1 MSTFGSRLKELRKL
15 KGLSQKEFGK
25 KFNLSE
31 STIGMYERDERKPDF
46 DTLIQISDF
55 CDVSTDFLLKG
66 KDYKSEA
73 EKLFEDP
80 NTQIA
85 ARNGEISR
93 EEAIKAIEWL
103 LENEKDR
110 KPGDRQPRRKKF
122 R

>member
-1 MSTFGSRLKELRKL
+1 M
-15 KGLSQKEFGK
+15 SQKDFGK
-25 KFNLSE
+25 IFNLSE

-46 DTLIQISDF
+46 DTLIQISEYF
-55 CDVSTDFLLKG
+55 NVSTDYLLKG
-66 KDYKSEA
+66 KDFSSEA
-73 EKLFEDP
+73 EKIFDNA

-85 ARNGEISR
+85 ARDGEISR

-110 KPGDRQPRRKKF
+110 KPGDKQPRRKKF